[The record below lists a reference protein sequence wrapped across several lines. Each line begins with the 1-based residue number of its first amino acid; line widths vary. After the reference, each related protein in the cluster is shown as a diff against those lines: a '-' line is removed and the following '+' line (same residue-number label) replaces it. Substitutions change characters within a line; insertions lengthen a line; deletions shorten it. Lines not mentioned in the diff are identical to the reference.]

1 MIDIE
6 KKYYHTGHGSIFHGQ
21 CEDLL
26 SQYKSSSSFEPIN
39 LIFTSPPFPLNR
51 AKKYGNMTGDE
62 YLKWMSSLSVLFSS
76 VLADDGSLVIEIGN
90 AWVSGSPE
98 QSTLPMEALLELKK
112 AGEFHLCQEFIHFNP
127 ARLPAPIEWVNKKRI
142 RVKDSFTRIW
152 WLSKTAF
159 PKANNKKVLDA
170 YSSQMEKLIK
180 SKKYNSGKRPSE
192 YIIGESSFSKDNG
205 GAIPANVIIASN
217 TTSNDPYLKYC
228 KEHGYE
234 IHPAR
239 MPKRLPEFFIQM
251 LTDEGDLVLDP
262 FAGSN
267 MTGMV
272 SEELGRRWIAIE
284 AERKYIE
291 GSAGRFSN
299 VIFD

>member
-1 MIDIE
+1 MIDRE
-6 KKYYHTGHGSIFHGQ
+6 KMIYHTSSGSIFHGK

-26 SQYKSSSSFEPIN
+26 TQYKADSSFEPVN
-39 LIFTSPPFPLNR
+39 LLFTSPPFPLNR
-51 AKKYGNMTGDE
+51 AKKYGNMTGDQ
-62 YLKWMSSLSVLFSS
+62 YLDWMRTLAILFSS
-76 VLADDGSLVIEIGN
+76 ILANDGSLVIEIGN
-90 AWVSGSPE
+90 AWVSGFPE
-98 QSTLPMEALLELKK
+98 QSTLPMEALLELKR
-112 AGEFHLCQEFIHFNP
+112 AGSFHLCQEFIHFNP
-127 ARLPAPIEWVNKKRI
+127 ARLPAPVEWVNKKRI

-152 WLSKTAF
+152 WLSKSAF
-159 PKANNKKVLDA
+159 PKANNKNVLDA
-170 YSSQMEKLIK
+170 YSSQMEKLLK

-192 YIIGESSFSKDNG
+192 YLIGDSSFNKNNG

-239 MPKRLPEFFIQM
+239 MPRRLPEFFIKM
-251 LTDEGDLVLDP
+251 LTDEDDLVLDP

-272 SEELGRRWIAIE
+272 SEELGRRWISIE
-284 AERKYIE
+284 AEKKYIE
-291 GSAGRFSN
+291 GSAGRFN
-299 VIFD
+299 NAIFD